1 MVKKQQ
7 LNRWQFPELEHERKN
22 RPPVFLPLPLHYL
35 WGAGQGLARWLARVK
50 ALATEPKDLRL
61 VPGSHIVEGASQLLQ
76 VVLCPP
82 HVHSG
87 DTLIPIRTNECKKK
101 MLLTEL
107 KSVKSSINA
116 LYIKNSR
123 KLSICVYVDTFKFN
137 KSMPGLHKHTGLG
150 LTLRLLT
157 A

>member
-1 MVKKQQ
+1 MAVSWIRTWEEKPSPS
-7 LNRWQFPELEHERKN
+7 FS
-22 RPPVFLPLPLHYL
+22 PVTTALSLGG
-35 WGAGQGLARWLARVK
+35 GAGLARWLARVK

-87 DTLIPIRTNECKKK
+87 DTLTPIHTNECKKK

-137 KSMPGLHKHTGLG
+137 KRMPGLHKHTRLG